1 MTFDHFLLVL
11 LAPLSGALLGWLGW
25 WALRARQRAQA
36 AWSPGAPEPAGRDR
50 FGPWYFA
57 AAGVL
62 GALGLAGPRWGQ
74 STTEL
79 AGRALNLA
87 IGVDVSR
94 SMLAEDVA
102 PSRLGRS
109 ISEAKRVIQDA
120 AGDRIALLAFTSR
133 SYILTPL
140 TLDDAAVALQLDGL
154 DPDIASEGG
163 TALDAVL
170 TQGSDLLKAASER
183 GARAMVV
190 FTDGETLDSMDAALA
205 AAQAVRDAGITL
217 ILVGAGDTIPRRIP
231 IRNEQGAIVGY
242 QSYQGETV
250 FSWRHDDVL
259 RAVADAAGGVLVLPP
274 NTDAAGTIRRVLEG
288 LERGASREL
297 HREDLTPRG
306 WLFGLVALLLLT
318 VQGFLRRGPAVAGFL
333 LLLLPAAGRAQP
345 PSRGDRLLQRHDTI
359 AAANAFAR
367 EALRGAAPDTAW
379 FNAGTAALARAQFKE
394 ARQWLGIA
402 AGSLDPELRFRALY
416 NLGLVA
422 FHEAIRDSARHDALF
437 AEAATRFRDA
447 LLLRPGS
454 FDAKWN
460 LELVQAPPPPP
471 TRGGGGGG
479 GSMPPDPQP
488 ARQANN
494 TLAQSDAEQ
503 ILNTVER
510 SEREVRAEQ
519 ARRRRLAQTRA
530 GKDW

>member
-1 MTFDHFLLVL
+1 VSFDRLVVVL
-11 LAPLSGALLGWLGW
+11 LAPLAGALLGWLGW

-36 AWSPGAPEPAGRDR
+36 AWSAGGLPPAGRDR
-50 FGPWYFA
+50 WTPWYFA

-62 GALGLAGPRWGQ
+62 GTLGLAGPRWGQ
-74 STTEL
+74 STTVL
-79 AGRALNLA
+79 QGRALNLA
-87 IGVDVSR
+87 IGMDVSR

-102 PSRLGRS
+102 PNRLTRS
-109 ISEAKRVIQDA
+109 ISEARRVVQDA

-170 TQGSDLLKAASER
+170 RQGSELLKAASER

-190 FTDGETLDSMDAALA
+190 FTDGETLDSMDAALTA
-205 AAQAVRDAGITL
+205 AAEVRAAGITL
-217 ILVGAGDTIPRRIP
+217 ILVGAGDTIPTRIP
-231 IRNEQGAIVGY
+231 LRNEQGVIQGY
-242 QSYQGETV
+242 QTYQGETV
-250 FSWRHDDVL
+250 FSWRRDDAL
-259 RAVADAAGGVLVLPP
+259 RAIADAAGGVLVLPP
-274 NTDAAGTIRRVLEG
+274 NTDPAGTIRRVLEG

-306 WLFGLVALLLLT
+306 WLFGLAALLVLS
-318 VQGFLRRGPAVAGFL
+318 VQGLLRRGPAIAGFL
-333 LLLLPAAGRAQP
+333 LLLLPAAGSAQP
-345 PSRGDRLLQRHDTI
+345 PSRGDRLLQQHDTI
-359 AAANAFAR
+359 GAANAFAR
-367 EALRGAAPDTAW
+367 EAARGVAPDTAW
-379 FNAGTAALARAQFKE
+379 FNAGTAALVRAQFRE

-402 AGSLDPELRFRALY
+402 ARSLDPELRFRALY

-422 FHEAIRDSARHDALF
+422 FHEAQRDSARHDALF

-471 TRGGGGGG
+471 NRGGGG
-479 GSMPPDPQP
+479 STPPAEQP
-488 ARQANN
+488 ARPATT

-510 SEREVRAEQ
+510 AEREVRAEQ
-519 ARRRRLAQTRA
+519 ARRRRLSQTRA

>member
-1 MTFDHFLLVL
+1 MSFDRFALVL
-11 LAPLSGALLGWLGW
+11 LAPVVGALLGWLGW
-25 WALRARQRAQA
+25 WALRAREHAQA
-36 AWSPGAPEPAGRDR
+36 AWSPGPAGPAGRDR

-74 STTEL
+74 STTML
-79 AGRALNLA
+79 QGRALNLA
-87 IGVDVSR
+87 IGMDVSR

-102 PSRLGRS
+102 PNRLTRS
-109 ISEAKRVIQDA
+109 IGDAKRVIQDA

-140 TLDDAAVALQLDGL
+140 TLDEAAVTLQLDGL

-170 TQGSDLLKAASER
+170 TQGSELLKAASER

-205 AAQAVRDAGITL
+205 AAAAVRDAGITL
-217 ILVGAGDTIPRRIP
+217 ILVGVGDTVPSRIP
-231 IRNEQGAIVGY
+231 MRNEQGVITGY
-242 QSYQGETV
+242 QTYQGETV
-250 FSWRHDDVL
+250 FSWRRDDAL
-259 RAVADAAGGVLVLPP
+259 RSVADAAGGVLVLPP

-306 WLFGLVALLLLT
+306 WLFGLAALMLLS
-318 VQGFLRRGPAVAGFL
+318 VQGLLRRGPAIAGFL
-333 LLLLPAAGRAQP
+333 LLLLPATGSAQP
-345 PSRGDRLLQRHDTI
+345 PSKGDRLLQQHDTI
-359 AAANAFAR
+359 GAANAFAK
-367 EALRGAAPDTAW
+367 EAARGAAPDTAW
-379 FNAGTAALARAQFKE
+379 FNAGTSALVRAQFKE

-402 AGSLDPELRFRALY
+402 ARSLDPELRFRALY

-422 FHEAIRDSARHDALF
+422 FHEGIRDSARHDALF

-471 TRGGGGGG
+471 NKGGGG
-479 GSMPPDPQP
+479 GSAPPNPQP
-488 ARQANN
+488 ARTANT

-510 SEREVRAEQ
+510 AEREVRAEQ
-519 ARRRRLAQTRA
+519 ARRRRLATTRA